1 MTMFLLLIL
10 LRLLL
15 LLVSNFAFYFMD
27 IIRTLF
33 SKHIMYFIRITL
45 LNTTLT
51 RPRLVYLFL

>member
-15 LLVSNFAFYFMD
+15 LLVINFAFYIMD
-27 IIRTLF
+27 IIRTIF

-51 RPRLVYLFL
+51 RPRLVYLIL